1 MVKNS
6 AAKKAARAYQAEHP
20 GMTYPE
26 AKRLSQAE
34 YATRKAARESEAES
48 QALLAGITYPAH
60 MQPVGELEVE

>member
-34 YATRKAARESEAES
+34 YAARRAARESEAEGD
-48 QALLAGITYPAH
+48 QDG
-60 MQPVGELEVE
+60 